1 MKKSMTFL
9 LGTLMVAGVLAG
21 ASTSTTTS
29 KKGNSIQPTLHGIPG
44 VPTCPTCTGGGG
56 NGGNSGK

>member
-21 ASTSTTTS
+21 ASTSTTTT
-29 KKGNSIQPTLHGIPG
+29 KKGNTIQPVLHGAPG
-44 VPTCPTCTGGGG
+44 LPLCPTCTGSGGK
-56 NGGNSGK
+56 GGK

>member
-1 MKKSMTFL
+1 MKKSMTFV

-21 ASTSTTTS
+21 ASTSTTTT
-29 KKGNSIQPTLHGIPG
+29 KNGKTIGTTLHGAPG
-44 VPTCPTCTGGGG
+44 MPICPTCTGGG

>member
-1 MKKSMTFL
+1 MKKSLTFL

-21 ASTSTTTS
+21 ASTSTSTAKNGKTI
-29 KKGNSIQPTLHGIPG
+29 GTTLHGTPG
-44 VPTCPTCTGGGG
+44 LPICPTCTGGGG